1 MSEEYQIGKDMKEME
16 LKFTVELQKL
26 QAMLEQLYAVVEYNL
41 KQQNL
46 DEPKTAE
53 EKKQ

>member
-1 MSEEYQIGKDMKEME
+1 MAEEYQIGKDMKEME
-16 LKFTVELQKL
+16 IKFTVELQKL
-26 QAMLEQLYAVVEYNL
+26 QTMLEQLYTVVEYNL

-46 DEPKTAE
+46 DEPKPE